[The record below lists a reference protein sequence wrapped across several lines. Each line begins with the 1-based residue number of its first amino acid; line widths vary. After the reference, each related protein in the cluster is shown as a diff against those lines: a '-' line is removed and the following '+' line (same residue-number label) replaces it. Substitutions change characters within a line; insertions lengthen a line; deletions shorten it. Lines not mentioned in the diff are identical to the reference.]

1 MSDGCGTGRC
11 ELCARRT
18 SRDRFCSGACGRAH
32 ARLLRLAMGLLT
44 RGEVDGETALAMVVW
59 PSAAVREALLGQT
72 GNGPAESEYGQIEL
86 IVGEA
91 A

>member
-1 MSDGCGTGRC
+1 
-11 ELCARRT
+11 
-18 SRDRFCSGACGRAH
+18 
-32 ARLLRLAMGLLT
+32 MGLLT